1 MMKKTWVKRENIY
14 YVPFYKQKSKMLLL
28 GIFLLGIIFFVYQA
42 VSINQLPN
50 ASTPWSLEGTMQGLK
65 KKHKQIQNSLG
76 KKQTDDSGGGGGEA
90 YDGGGGGDGE
100 DNEDIKTYQDAI
112 KIIRLKNA

>member
-1 MMKKTWVKRENIY
+1 MKKTWVKRENIY

-65 KKHKQIQNSLG
+65 RKHKQMQASLG
-76 KKQTDDSGGGGGEA
+76 KKQTDNDSGGGGSDDE
-90 YDGGGGGDGE
+90 GGGGGANE
-100 DNEDIKTYQDAI
+100 DNENNISPDAI
-112 KIIRLKNA
+112 KIIR

>member
-1 MMKKTWVKRENIY
+1 MKKTWVKRENIY
-14 YVPFYKQKSKMLLL
+14 YIPFYKQKSKMLLL

-65 KKHKQIQNSLG
+65 RKHKQIQASLG
-76 KKQTDDSGGGGGEA
+76 KKQTDNDSGGVAGGGP
-90 YDGGGGGDGE
+90 YDEGGGNGDSE
-100 DNEDIKTYQDAI
+100 DAKISPDTI
-112 KIIRLKNA
+112 KIIR